1 MTSRYMPVVDWAQIE
16 ASAPGRFVLA
26 GEYADLHDKNAI
38 AVTFDKRTKVVIR
51 PHKEGRLRLNLKN
64 YSNVREWP
72 ITSFT
77 MTRLVAKYADVL
89 VYNESTS
96 TKLNHLLHKRYYQTD
111 PSDAN
116 SSVHYGPEEAI
127 EIIRQAD
134 NGVMAFLILYVA
146 LGDSYAWS
154 ARPPLDIEIDSEV
167 PIGRGLGSSSALAV
181 AICAALMKLF
191 RVSAEPYII
200 SSWATNIDK
209 FFHGVSSGLHTCGIV
224 HGGFTLFQ
232 HSKIKTHSNMHS
244 STIKVMFIDTG
255 VRRDPRI
262 INKMVE
268 EQESNQNH
276 IYSAIG
282 DIASQIWLKITDSEF
297 LPITLALLL
306 RSNHE
311 HLLAL
316 GLCHDRLIDIC
327 NRARSQN
334 LTVKQTQGGETAF
347 MLYGEIYKNSSSAF
361 RRELTELGYKIE
373 DHSICFRGLE
383 VSVVPDS
390 AKPDV

>member
-1 MTSRYMPVVDWAQIE
+1 MPMVDWAQIE
-16 ASAPGRFVLA
+16 ASAPGRFVLS
-26 GEYADLHDKNAI
+26 GEYADLHDKSAI

-64 YSNVREWP
+64 YNNVREWP

-77 MTRLVAKYADVL
+77 MARLVAKYADVL
-89 VYNESTS
+89 VYNESTP
-96 TKLNHLLHKRYYQTD
+96 TKLNHLLHKRYYQSEPPD
-111 PSDAN
+111 VN
-116 SSVHYGPEEAI
+116 STVRYEA
-127 EIIRQAD
+127 ERAVESMRQAD

-154 ARPPLDIEIDSEV
+154 ARPPLDIEIESEV
-167 PIGRGLGSSSALAV
+167 PIGRGLGASSAYAV

-200 SSWATNIDK
+200 SNWALNIDR
-209 FFHGVSSGLHTCGIV
+209 FFHGVTSGLHTSGII
-224 HGGFTLFQ
+224 HGGYTLYQ
-232 HSKIKTHSNMHS
+232 HSKIKSCGNIHSLP
-244 STIKVMFIDTG
+244 IKVMFIDTG

-268 EQESNQNH
+268 EHRSSQNH

-282 DIASQIWLKITDSEF
+282 DIASQIWRKIIDAEF
-297 LPITLALLL
+297 SPITIASLL

-316 GLCHDRLIDIC
+316 GLCHERLIDIC
-327 NRARSQN
+327 NRGRTQD
-334 LTVKQTQGGETAF
+334 LTIKQTQGGETAF
-347 MLYGEIYKNSSSAF
+347 LLYDGLYNCHQISVF
-361 RRELTELGYKIE
+361 RRELLGLGYKTE
-373 DHSICFRGLE
+373 NHGICFRGLD
-383 VSVVPDS
+383 VNVVPDS
-390 AKPDV
+390 AKPG

>member
-1 MTSRYMPVVDWAQIE
+1 MSSRYMPMVDWAQIE
-16 ASAPGRFVLA
+16 ASAPGRFILS

-38 AVTFDKRTKVVIR
+38 AVTFDRRTRVVIR

-64 YSNVREWP
+64 YNNVREWP

-89 VYNESTS
+89 VYNDSTP
-96 TKLNHLLHKRYYQTD
+96 TKLNHLLHKRYYKTEL
-111 PSDAN
+111 N
-116 SSVHYGPEEAI
+116 PETM
-127 EIIRQAD
+127 RQAD

-154 ARPPLDIEIDSEV
+154 ARPPLDIEIDSDV
-167 PIGRGLGSSSALAV
+167 PIGRGLGASSAYAV

-200 SSWATNIDK
+200 SNWATNVDK
-209 FFHGVSSGLHTCGIV
+209 FFHGVSSGLHTSGIIQ
-224 HGGFTLFQ
+224 GGYTLFQ
-232 HSKIKTHSNMHS
+232 HNKFKTCGSIHSVPV
-244 STIKVMFIDTG
+244 KLMFVDTG
-255 VRRDPRI
+255 VRRDPKI
-262 INKMVE
+262 INDMV
-268 EQESNQNH
+268 QEHSSSHNH

-282 DIASQIWLKITDSEF
+282 DIANQIWRKIMDTEF
-297 LPITLALLL
+297 SPATIAPLI

-327 NRARSQN
+327 NRARAQD

-347 MLYGEIYKNSSSAF
+347 LLHDGLFEWYKTNEF
-361 RRELTELGYKIE
+361 IKELLRLGYKV
-373 DHSICFRGLE
+373 DHCNVSFKGLD

-390 AKPDV
+390 AKPG